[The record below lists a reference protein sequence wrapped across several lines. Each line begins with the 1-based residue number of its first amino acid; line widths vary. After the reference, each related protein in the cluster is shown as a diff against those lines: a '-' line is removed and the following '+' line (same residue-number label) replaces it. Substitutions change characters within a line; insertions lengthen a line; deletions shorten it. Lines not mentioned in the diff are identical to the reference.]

1 MGNKPRMSVSMD
13 LDNKWS
19 YLKTHGSDKW
29 VDYPS
34 YFDIVVPRILDF
46 LERRNIKITFF
57 IVGQDAELQRNKKAL
72 QMLSAAGHEIANHSF
87 KHEPRLHQYSKQ
99 ELNDELEQAEN
110 SIEAATGVKTRGFRG
125 PGFSISKS
133 TLEVLEERGYDYD
146 ASTFPSITNPLARAY
161 FFSKS
166 NLSEEQKMQQKAL
179 YGTFSDAFR
188 PIKPYRWQ
196 LESGQLL
203 ELPVTTMP
211 LLRTPIHFTYLV
223 FLAEISTS
231 LARLYLQFAIL
242 MCRSTKTEP
251 SLLLHPL
258 EFLGKEDDKDLGFFP
273 AMDMPLRKKLE
284 LMDGFFDLLQ
294 KSFTPL
300 TMNEMV
306 SALNRV
312 ESLRSYEPKF
322 IQDGG

>member
-1 MGNKPRMSVSMD
+1 MGYKRRMSVSMD

-34 YFDIVVPRILDF
+34 YFDVVVPRILDF
-46 LERRNIKITFF
+46 LDRRNIKITFF
-57 IVGQDAELQRNKKAL
+57 IVGQDAELEKNKKAL

-87 KHEPRLHQYSKQ
+87 KHDPWLHQYSKQ
-99 ELNDELEQAEN
+99 ELNDELEKAEN

-125 PGFSISKS
+125 PGFSVSTS
-133 TLEVLEERGYDYD
+133 TLEVLKNRGYDYD
-146 ASTFPSITNPLARAY
+146 ASTFPSIINPLARAY
-161 FFSKS
+161 FLAKS
-166 NLSEEQKMQQKAL
+166 NLSKEQKIQQRAL

-188 PIKPYRWQ
+188 PIRPYRWQ
-196 LESGQLL
+196 LKSDQLL

-223 FLAEISTS
+223 YLAKYSTF
-231 LARLYLQFAIL
+231 LARLYLRLAIL

-251 SLLLHPL
+251 SILLHPL
-258 EFLGKEDDKDLGFFP
+258 EFLGKEDDNDLGFFP
-273 AMDMPLRKKLE
+273 AMDMPLQKKLD
-284 LMDGFFDLLQ
+284 LMDDFFDSLQ
-294 KSFTPL
+294 KSFTPV

-306 SALNRV
+306 SQLNAK
-312 ESLRSYEPKF
+312 ESLPSYVPKF
-322 IQDGG
+322 IQDSN